1 MTLSNGPGAQNLQ
14 EDGHPVSS
22 RRASLRSMLGAERPI
37 LRVQLAIL
45 YSGFFLGLL
54 VVVLG
59 AAGLLILRSSQS
71 APSGLVRAPKP
82 PSDPVLLMVGLGLV
96 AALIA
101 VAGAWWLAGRFLR
114 PLRAM
119 TAAAQEISA
128 NNLHRRLRLAGPD
141 DELTQLGRT
150 LDGLFARLEA
160 SFEAQRRFVA
170 NASHELRTPL
180 AGQRT
185 LLQVAVS
192 DPQASVQSLR
202 EACDEALRLGDQ
214 QERLID
220 ALLTLATSERGIER
234 WETFDLAEIADAALT
249 SRRELAET
257 RQLTVDTSLTHTPV
271 AGDAALVELLVANL
285 VDNALRH
292 NVASGKVHVLAAVAP
307 GGAILTVSNTG
318 PLVPESAIPRLF
330 QAFQATG
337 PDRIRHQA
345 DGHGLG
351 LAIVAAAADAH
362 GATIAAKPRPE
373 GGLEVTITFP
383 STDSRTTTIPLIRL
397 RPTTPKA

>member
-1 MTLSNGPGAQNLQ
+1 MIA
-14 EDGHPVSS
+14 EDGQHPPSFDAQ
-22 RRASLRSMLGAERPI
+22 RRPTASLWASLRSVFGAERPI

-59 AAGLLILRSSQS
+59 AAGVLILKGSQS
-71 APSGLVRAPKP
+71 GTGAGIPRAANP
-82 PSDPVLLMVGLGLV
+82 PSYSVLLVLGLGLV
-96 AALIA
+96 AALVA

-119 TAAAQEISA
+119 TDAAQEISA
-128 NNLHRRLRLAGPD
+128 TNLHRRLLLTGPD

-160 SFEAQRRFVA
+160 SFESQRRFVA

-192 DPQASVQSLR
+192 DPEASVQSLR

-214 QERLID
+214 QERLIE
-220 ALLTLATSERGIER
+220 ALLTLATSERGVER
-234 WETFDLAEIADAALT
+234 WDTFDLAEIAKTALT
-249 SRRELAET
+249 NRRELAHA
-257 RQLTVDTSLTHTPV
+257 RQITVDTSLAHAPV
-271 AGDAALVELLVANL
+271 IGDPTLVELLVANL
-285 VDNALRH
+285 VENALRH
-292 NVASGKVHVLAAVAP
+292 NVAGGKIHVLTAAEP
-307 GGAILTVSNTG
+307 DGGILTVSNTG
-318 PLVPESAIPRLF
+318 SLVPDSAIPRLF
-330 QAFQATG
+330 QPFQATG
-337 PDRIRHQA
+337 ADRTRQRA

-351 LAIVAAAADAH
+351 LAIVRAAADAH
-362 GATIAAKPRPE
+362 GATIVVESRPG
-373 GGLEVTITFP
+373 GGLEVTVRFP
-383 STDSRTTTIPLIRL
+383 ASESLATYDCADPSDQR
-397 RPTTPKA
+397 

>member
-1 MTLSNGPGAQNLQ
+1 MIADDGQQTPSFDPQRRPPATL
-14 EDGHPVSS
+14 
-22 RRASLRSMLGAERPI
+22 RTSLRSLFGAERPI

-59 AAGLLILRSSQS
+59 AAGVLILRGSQS
-71 APSGLVRAPKP
+71 GAGRIARGANP
-82 PSDPVLLMVGLGLV
+82 PSYSVVVVLGLGLV
-96 AALIA
+96 AALVA

-114 PLRAM
+114 PLRSM

-128 NNLHRRLRLAGPD
+128 TNLHRRLLLAGPD

-192 DPQASVQSLR
+192 DPEASVQTLR

-214 QERLID
+214 QERLIE
-220 ALLTLATSERGIER
+220 ALLTLSTSERGVER
-234 WETFDLAEIADAALT
+234 WDTFDLAEIADAALT
-249 SRRELAET
+249 GRREVAHAQ
-257 RQLTVDTSLTHTPV
+257 QLTIDTSLARTPLT
-271 AGDAALVELLVANL
+271 GDPTRVELLVANL
-285 VDNALRH
+285 VENALRH
-292 NVASGKVHVLAAVAP
+292 NVAGGKVHVLAAAEP
-307 GGAILTVSNTG
+307 DGGILTVSNTG
-318 PLVPESAIPRLF
+318 P
-330 QAFQATG
+330 Q
-337 PDRIRHQA
+337 
-345 DGHGLG
+345 
-351 LAIVAAAADAH
+351 
-362 GATIAAKPRPE
+362 
-373 GGLEVTITFP
+373 
-383 STDSRTTTIPLIRL
+383 
-397 RPTTPKA
+397 

>member
-1 MTLSNGPGAQNLQ
+1 MIAGRGQAAPNFDD
-14 EDGHPVSS
+14 ERRPVGSL
-22 RRASLRSMLGAERPI
+22 RASLPSPFGGQRPI

-59 AAGLLILRSSQS
+59 AAGVLILRGSQS
-71 APSGLVRAPKP
+71 AAGGISRGPNPQSASVVV
-82 PSDPVLLMVGLGLV
+82 VLGIGLV
-96 AALIA
+96 AALVA

-128 NNLHRRLRLAGPD
+128 TNLHRRLLLAGPE

-180 AGQRT
+180 AGQRA

-192 DPQASVQSLR
+192 DPEASVQSLR

-214 QERLID
+214 QERLIA
-220 ALLTLATSERGIER
+220 ALLTLATSERGVER
-234 WETFDLAEIADAALT
+234 WDTFDLAEIADTALANQ
-249 SRRELAET
+249 RELAQAQ
-257 RQLTVDTSLTHTPV
+257 QLTVDTSLARTPL
-271 AGDAALVELLVANL
+271 AGDPALVGLL
-285 VDNALRH
+285 VDNLVENAMRH
-292 NVASGKVHVLAAVAP
+292 NVTGGKIHVLTAAGPKDAM
-307 GGAILTVSNTG
+307 LTVSNTG
-318 PLVPESAIPRLF
+318 PLVPESAIPHLF
-330 QAFQATG
+330 QPFQAIG
-337 PDRIRHQA
+337 ADRTRLRI

-351 LAIVAAAADAH
+351 LAIVRAVADAH
-362 GATIAAKPRPE
+362 GAAIAATPRSD
-373 GGLEVTITFP
+373 GGLEVTVTFP
-383 STDSRTTTIPLIRL
+383 SPRITHGSRPR
-397 RPTTPKA
+397 

>member
-1 MTLSNGPGAQNLQ
+1 MIARSGRRTPNLERQ
-14 EDGHPVSS
+14 PRPVASV
-22 RRASLRSMLGAERPI
+22 RASLRSLFGPQRPI

-59 AAGLLILRSSQS
+59 AAGLLILRGSQS
-71 APSGLVRAPKP
+71 AAGGISRGLNP
-82 PSDPVLLMVGLGLV
+82 PSYSLLVVLGLGLV
-96 AALIA
+96 AAVVA

-114 PLRAM
+114 PLRAI

-128 NNLHRRLRLAGPD
+128 TNLHRRLRLAGPE
-141 DELTQLGRT
+141 DELTQLART

-160 SFEAQRRFVA
+160 AFEAQRRFVA

-192 DPQASVQSLR
+192 DPEASVPSLR

-214 QERLID
+214 QERLIE
-220 ALLTLATSERGIER
+220 ALLTLATSERGVER
-234 WETFDLAEIADAALT
+234 WDTFDLAQIADAALT
-249 SRRELAET
+249 NRRELAHAQ
-257 RQLTVDTSLTHTPV
+257 QLTVDTSLARTPLT
-271 AGDAALVELLVANL
+271 GDPALIGLLVANL
-285 VDNALRH
+285 VENALRH
-292 NVASGKVHVLAAVAP
+292 NVAGGKIHLLTAP
-307 GGAILTVSNTG
+307 VPEGGILTVSNTG

-330 QAFQATG
+330 QPFQAAG
-337 PDRIRHQA
+337 ADRTRQQA

-351 LAIVAAAADAH
+351 LAIVRAAADAH
-362 GATIAAKPRPE
+362 DAAIAAKPRPD

-383 STDSRTTTIPLIRL
+383 SSASPAARYPAHPPDEV
-397 RPTTPKA
+397 